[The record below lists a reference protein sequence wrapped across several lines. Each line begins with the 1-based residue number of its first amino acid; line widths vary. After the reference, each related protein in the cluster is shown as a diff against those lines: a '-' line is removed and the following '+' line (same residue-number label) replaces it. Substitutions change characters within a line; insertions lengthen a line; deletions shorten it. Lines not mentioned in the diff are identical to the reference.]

1 LAALGS
7 WWYVILA
14 LPLLLVVGSK
24 GALIVTVLV
33 TPAIAALPY
42 LRGRAP
48 LWLFVAV
55 LAIYAAAGITA
66 GIRMQDYHVIGFVS
80 GVNSLLGNPIGRGIG
95 VGGNL
100 VVEVATID
108 WNRSQ
113 HLGQMDQ
120 VMESAVGVLFY
131 QMGVFALVLLA
142 ALIWLAVKLWGLYM
156 ASHDRLF
163 AAGAFALLT
172 ITVNGIFQEEALFSP
187 LALGVVVALAGLL
200 LGRAYRTT
208 PAEAVRHVV
217 TPARLRVRP

>member
-1 LAALGS
+1 M
-7 WWYVILA
+7 
-14 LPLLLVVGSK
+14 
-24 GALIVTVLV
+24 TVLV

-55 LAIYAAAGITA
+55 LAIYAAAGIIA
-66 GIRMQDYHVIGFVS
+66 GIKMQDYHVIGFVS

-120 VMESAVGVLFY
+120 VMESAVGVLFH

-142 ALIWLAVKLWGLYM
+142 ALIWLAVKLWGL
-156 ASHDRLF
+156 
-163 AAGAFALLT
+163 
-172 ITVNGIFQEEALFSP
+172 
-187 LALGVVVALAGLL
+187 
-200 LGRAYRTT
+200 
-208 PAEAVRHVV
+208 
-217 TPARLRVRP
+217 